1 MSFYLFCDTSNSRDT
16 SNLSRML
23 PNSITAMQV
32 RAVQSGRVLVV
43 DEADKAPTH
52 VTCIL
57 KNIIGRGDVT
67 LADGRRI
74 VHSSEFVRSLK
85 IFD

>member
-1 MSFYLFCDTSNSRDT
+1 M
-16 SNLSRML
+16 
-23 PNSITAMQV
+23 
-32 RAVQSGRVLVV
+32 
-43 DEADKAPTH
+43 DEVDKAPTN

-74 VHSSEFVRSLK
+74 VHNCKSVSFSQGYPNKNFGGAIRK
-85 IFD
+85 R

>member
-1 MSFYLFCDTSNSRDT
+1 MYVLFSWEGFWY
-16 SNLSRML
+16 
-23 PNSITAMQV
+23 I
-32 RAVQSGRVLVV
+32 V
-43 DEADKAPTH
+43 DEVDKAPTN

-74 VHSSEFVRSLK
+74 VHNGKSVYLLLTYTSRQYLNSMQENSISIVDTFPMLIK
-85 IFD
+85 ILF